1 MPLHFVLGSSELS
14 LGQVQYVLGEL
25 SLGQV
30 QYGCGW
36 VSLGQVNILG
46 TCHCT
51 IHDA

>member
-1 MPLHFVLGSSELS
+1 MLGSSELS

-36 VSLGQVNILG
+36 VSLGQVNTLG